1 MGCFV
6 YIFLGSCKDVPVGP
20 SAIIALLTYQVAAG
34 SLQKSVL
41 LCLLCGIVELL
52 MGIFRLGF
60 LIDFVSGPVASGFTS
75 AVSLIV
81 LSSQIQSVLG
91 ITANGNTF
99 VEIWRQLFLN
109 FHEAHASD
117 TVLGITC
124 IMILLTM
131 RALTG
136 YRLWTDPE
144 DLKLRWKCVVNK
156 IIWILCTARN
166 AVLVIVCCYL
176 GYLLHSDEHGTP
188 FRIVGNIPSGL
199 PSIQLP
205 PTSLSA
211 NESADGLP
219 KSFFSSVHSM
229 GTGLIVIP
237 LISLME
243 SIAIA
248 KVFGKF

>member
-1 MGCFV
+1 
-6 YIFLGSCKDVPVGP
+6 
-20 SAIIALLTYQVAAG
+20 
-34 SLQKSVL
+34 
-41 LCLLCGIVELL
+41 
-52 MGIFRLGF
+52 
-60 LIDFVSGPVASGFTS
+60 
-75 AVSLIV
+75 
-81 LSSQIQSVLG
+81 
-91 ITANGNTF
+91 
-99 VEIWRQLFLN
+99 
-109 FHEAHASD
+109 
-117 TVLGITC
+117 
-124 IMILLTM
+124 M
-131 RALTG
+131 RALIG

-144 DLKLRWKCVVNK
+144 DLKLGWKCVVNK
-156 IIWILCTARN
+156 IIWIICTARN

-211 NESADGLP
+211 NETADGLP

-248 KVFGKF
+248 KVFGKL